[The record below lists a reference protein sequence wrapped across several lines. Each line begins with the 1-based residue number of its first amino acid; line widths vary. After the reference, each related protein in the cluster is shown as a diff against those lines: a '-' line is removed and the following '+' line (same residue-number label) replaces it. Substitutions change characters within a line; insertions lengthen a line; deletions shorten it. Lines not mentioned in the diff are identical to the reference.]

1 MSNPLHWGRRRLRAR
16 PFPVKRMRSWHRHR
30 KIVHHGARTI
40 WRIAATLVTGL
51 AIFAAFFVWLL
62 SRGPLSLDAIAP
74 YVADVL
80 SRGNGITVTID
91 HTLLTLGPR
100 AHLEVL
106 ARGVHM
112 ARQGSGTLTLGDLVI
127 EFSARAALRGV
138 IAPTRIVVDR
148 PDLRLERSADGSF
161 HLGIGDETTG
171 GAEDWGQK
179 LVGDLVRPP
188 DRQGS
193 LGYLT
198 ELSVVGAS
206 FTVDDRALGVVWHAA
221 DANAKLTRARDHSE
235 GNFRI
240 VMGQGAAA
248 PAIAGN
254 FSYYPISRQVT
265 VDLSFSDLKPARW
278 SSAAPGLAPLKAID
292 LPVSGK
298 FIAEL
303 NPGPL
308 TLRDAIVDLSFG
320 KGSFENAALPGGAL
334 PLQHAVLQA
343 GYDPARGRIN
353 LGLLSL
359 DLGRGEL
366 EASGTVDGLGD
377 ALLSG
382 GKPQGLDAD
391 LMLGGRNLA
400 VDDFPRFW
408 PQGAAEHTRDWVVKH
423 LHAGTVDEIATK
435 LQLHVDLA
443 PNAEK
448 RAQLKSLDGTMKY
461 HGLSIEYF
469 HPLELVK
476 NVAGTARMSPTEIDF
491 TATGG
496 DLGSIRATGGKARF
510 YKLDTHDE
518 QAAIEV
524 TAEGPLAHA
533 LQILDTEPLGY
544 AHEIG
549 LDPKTAAGN
558 FTAKLSFAFP
568 LVHDLSLK
576 DVTYGAAA
584 KLTDVA
590 LPKAAF
596 GRDLS
601 DGALDLT
608 LDRTKAE
615 VEGTAKLAGVPVALD
630 WRESLDPK
638 AAVQRHYGVKA
649 TLDAAQREALGLT
662 MLGDNVTGP
671 VGVDANYDL
680 GAKKRAQV
688 AATLDLT
695 KAGLDVKMIG
705 LKKAPG
711 VLATAQVALTLVDDR
726 VTGALSASLK
736 GQGLDGKA
744 TAQFDDKG
752 FSGLAIDH
760 LVAGDDDFHGSVAR
774 GAEGGWR
781 VVLAGRSFD
790 ASGLVDELS
799 KSSSQSEPALTV
811 DARLNRLVMGP
822 DRVAR
827 DVSAMIV
834 GDSQHWQR
842 ASIDAKLSDKTS
854 LTLRYGGTEGP
865 RKLRLTTDNF
875 GAMLKDLGIYPNIA
889 GGTFSLTGMAED
901 HNGVRVLTTK
911 ADGADYRVVKA
922 PTLARLLSLASLS
935 GMGALLSG
943 EGIPFNRIEGEVSFQ
958 TGKITLQNMRAYGGA
973 IGINAS
979 GEIDRAA
986 DTMNVSGTLVPA
998 YTLNSVLG
1006 DIPVIGSLLLGGKGQ
1021 GIFAS
1026 NFRVFGKIENP
1037 EVSVNVLSTLAPG
1050 FLRKLF
1056 LFSPR
1061 GP

>member
-1 MSNPLHWGRRRLRAR
+1 MIR
-16 PFPVKRMRSWHRHR
+16 WHRHR
-30 KIVHHGARTI
+30 KLVHHGARTI
-40 WRIAATLVTGL
+40 WRVAAALVTGS

-74 YVADVL
+74 YVASML
-80 SRGNGITVTID
+80 SRGNGVTVTID

-112 ARQGSGTLTLGDLVI
+112 ARQGSGALTLGDLVI
-127 EFSARAALRGV
+127 EFSARAALSGV

-161 HLGIGDETTG
+161 HLGVGDETTG
-171 GAEDWGQK
+171 AAEDWGQK

-188 DRQGS
+188 DREGS
-193 LGYLT
+193 LGYLN

-221 DANAKLTRARDHSE
+221 DASAKLTRSRDHSE

-248 PAIAGN
+248 PAIEGD
-254 FSYYPISRQVT
+254 FSYYPASRQVT
-265 VDLSFSDLKPARW
+265 VRLSFSDLKPASW

-292 LPVSGK
+292 FPVSGK

-320 KGSFENAALPGGAL
+320 KGSFANAVLPGGAL
-334 PLQHAVLQA
+334 PLEHAVLQA
-343 GYDPARGRIN
+343 GYDPARGRLN
-353 LGLLSL
+353 LGLLAL
-359 DLGRGEL
+359 DLGHGEL
-366 EASGTVDGLGD
+366 DASGTVDGLGAD
-377 ALLSG
+377 LLSG

-391 LMLGGRNLA
+391 LTLGGHNLA

-408 PQGAAEHTRDWVVKH
+408 PEGAAEHTRDWVVKH
-423 LHAGTVDEIATK
+423 LHAGMVDDITTK
-435 LQLHVDLA
+435 LRLHADLT
-443 PNAEK
+443 PNAAK
-448 RAQLKSLDGTMKY
+448 RAQLLSLDGTMKY

-476 NVAGTARMSPTEIDF
+476 NVAGTAKMSPTEIDF

-496 DLGSIRATGGKARF
+496 DLGSIRATGATARF

-524 TAEGPLAHA
+524 TAQGPLAHA

-549 LDPKTAAGN
+549 LDPKTAAGD
-558 FTAKLSFAFP
+558 FAAKFSFAFP
-568 LVHDLSLK
+568 LIHDLALK
-576 DVTYGAAA
+576 DVNYGATA
-584 KLTDVA
+584 KLTGVA
-590 LPKAAF
+590 LPKIAF

-601 DGALDLT
+601 DGTLDLK
-608 LDRTKAE
+608 LDHTTAE
-615 VEGTAKLAGVPVALD
+615 VQGTAKLAGVPVALD

-649 TLDAAQREALGLT
+649 TLDAAQRAALGLDII
-662 MLGDNVTGP
+662 GDNITGP
-671 VGVDANYDL
+671 IGVDASYDL
-680 GAKKRAQV
+680 DAKKRAKV
-688 AATLDLT
+688 DAALDLT
-695 KAGLDVKMIG
+695 KAGLDVKMLG

-711 VLATAQVALTLVDDR
+711 VKAIGRVALGLVDDR
-726 VTGALSASLK
+726 LAGAATASLA
-736 GQGLDGKA
+736 GQGIDAKA
-744 TAQFDDKG
+744 TAMFDDKG
-752 FSGLAIDH
+752 FAGLAIDH

-781 VVLAGRSFD
+781 VVVAGRSFD
-790 ASGLVDELS
+790 ASGLIDELS
-799 KSSSQSEPALTV
+799 KTSSGSEPALAV
-811 DARLNRLVMGP
+811 DARLDRLVLGP

-827 DVSAMIV
+827 DVSALIV
-834 GDSQHWQR
+834 GDSRHWQR

-854 LTLRYGGTEGP
+854 LTLRYGGAEGE
-865 RKLRLTTDNF
+865 RKFRLTTDNF

-889 GGTFSLTGMAED
+889 GGTFALTGMADD
-901 HNGVRVLTTK
+901 HDGVRVLATK
-911 ADGADYRVVKA
+911 AAGADYRVVKA

-943 EGIPFNRIEGEVSFQ
+943 QGIPFSRIEGEVLFQ
-958 TGKITLQNMRAYGGA
+958 TGKITLKNMRAYGGA

-986 DTMNVSGTLVPA
+986 GTMNVAGTLVPA
-998 YTLNSVLG
+998 YTLNSVIG

-1026 NFRVFGKIENP
+1026 NFRVFGKTENP
-1037 EVSVNVLSTLAPG
+1037 DVSVNVLSTLAPG

>member
-1 MSNPLHWGRRRLRAR
+1 LA
-16 PFPVKRMRSWHRHR
+16 VKRMIRWHRHR
-30 KIVHHGARTI
+30 KLVHHGARTI
-40 WRIAATLVTGL
+40 WRIAAALVTGF
-51 AIFAAFFVWLL
+51 AIVAAFFVWLL

-80 SRGNGITVTID
+80 SRGNDITVTID

-106 ARGVHM
+106 ARGVHLT
-112 ARQGSGTLTLGDLVI
+112 RQGSGALTLGDLVI

-138 IAPTRIVVDR
+138 IAPIRIVVDR
-148 PDLRLERSADGSF
+148 PDLRLERDADGSF
-161 HLGIGDETTG
+161 HLGVGDEATG
-171 GAEDWGQK
+171 AAEDWGQK
-179 LVGDLVRPP
+179 LVSDLVQPP

-193 LGYLT
+193 LGYLN

-206 FTVDDRALGVVWHAA
+206 LTVDDRALGVVWHAA
-221 DANAKLTRARDHSE
+221 DARAKLTRSRDHSE
-235 GNFRI
+235 GNFRV
-240 VMGQGAAA
+240 VMGQGAPA
-248 PAIAGN
+248 PALEGD
-254 FSYYPISRQVT
+254 FSYYPVSRQVT
-265 VDLSFSDLKPARW
+265 VRLTFTDLKPALW

-303 NPGPL
+303 NPAPL

-334 PLQHAVLQA
+334 PLAHAVLQA

-359 DLGRGEL
+359 DLGHGEL
-366 EASGTVDGLGD
+366 DASGTVDGLGAD
-377 ALLSG
+377 LLSG
-382 GKPQGLDAD
+382 GKPKDLDAD
-391 LMLGGRNLA
+391 LVLGGRNLL
-400 VDDFPRFW
+400 VDEFPRYW
-408 PQGAAEHTRDWVVKH
+408 PEGAAEHTRDWVVKH
-423 LHAGTVDEIATK
+423 LHGGAVDEITAK
-435 LQLHVDLA
+435 LNLHVDLA

-448 RAQLKSLDGTMKY
+448 RAQLKSLDGAMKY
-461 HGLSIEYF
+461 HGLGVDYF
-469 HPLELVK
+469 HPLEQVK
-476 NVAGTARMSPTEIDF
+476 NIAGTAKISPTEIDF

-496 DLGSIRATGGKARF
+496 DLGDIRATGATARF

-544 AHEIG
+544 AREIG
-549 LDPKTAAGN
+549 IDAKHAGGN
-558 FTAKLSFAFP
+558 FTAKFAFAFP
-568 LVHDLSLK
+568 LIHDLALK
-576 DVTYGAAA
+576 DVAYSANA
-584 KLTDVA
+584 KLTGVDLAKV
-590 LPKAAF
+590 AF

-601 DGALDLT
+601 DGALELK
-608 LDRTKAE
+608 LDHTKAE

-649 TLDAAQREALGLT
+649 TLDAAQRAALGLD
-662 MLGDNVTGP
+662 MIGDNITGP
-671 VGVDANYDL
+671 VGVDASYDL
-680 GAKKRAQV
+680 DAKKRAKV
-688 AATLDLT
+688 DATLDLT
-695 KAGLDVKMIG
+695 KAGLDVKMLG

-711 VLATAQVALTLVDDR
+711 VPAKGQVALTLVDDR
-726 VTGALSASLK
+726 ITGAVSASLK
-736 GQGLDGKA
+736 GQGIDAKA
-744 TAQFDDKG
+744 TAKFDDKG
-752 FSGLAIDH
+752 FAGLGIDQ
-760 LVAGDDDFHGSVAR
+760 LVAGDDDVHGSLAR

-790 ASGLVDELS
+790 ASGLIDELS
-799 KSSSQSEPALTV
+799 KTSSGPEPALTV
-811 DARLNRLVMGP
+811 DARLDRLVLGP

-827 DVSAMIV
+827 DVSALIV

-854 LTLRYGGTEGP
+854 FTLRYGGAEGP
-865 RKLRLTTDNF
+865 RKFRLATDNF
-875 GAMLKDLGIYPNIA
+875 GAMLKDVGIYPNIA

-901 HNGVRVLTTK
+901 QNGVRVLTTK

-922 PTLARLLSLASLS
+922 PTLARLLSLVSLS

-943 EGIPFNRIEGEVSFQ
+943 EGIPFNRIEGEVLFQ
-958 TGKITLQNMRAYGGA
+958 TGKITLRNMRAYGGA

-986 DTMNVSGTLVPA
+986 GTMNVAGTLVPA
-998 YTLNSVLG
+998 YTLNSIIG

-1026 NFRVFGKIENP
+1026 NFRVFGPVDNP
-1037 EVSVNVLSTLAPG
+1037 EVSVNVLSTLAQG